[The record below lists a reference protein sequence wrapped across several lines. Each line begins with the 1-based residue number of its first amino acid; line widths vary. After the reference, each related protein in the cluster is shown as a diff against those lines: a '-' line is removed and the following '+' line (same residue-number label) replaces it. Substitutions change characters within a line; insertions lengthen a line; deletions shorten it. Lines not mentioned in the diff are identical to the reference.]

1 MKIDRLLSLVIVLLN
16 RRSVQAKDL
25 AELFEV
31 SVRTIYRDIDSLN
44 MAGIPIVTQQGSN
57 GGIRIAEG
65 YKLDRS
71 LLNNDELASIVTAL
85 QSLASAHHTDSTQL
99 LVEKIHSLI
108 PPAQAETFQFKT
120 SQYRIDLT
128 PWGNH
133 NKFEE
138 KFALLKQ
145 AIETL
150 TQITFMYCDS
160 AGSVTE
166 RTVEPHTLVMKGQ
179 KWYLYAY
186 CTQRQAFRFFKL
198 HRIKQ
203 LNSTKVP
210 FHRRPIDLEAQP
222 WDEEWHKA
230 DNLIRLVLAF
240 TPQAR
245 YIAEERFGVDELYT
259 AADGSLRVE
268 LQYPEDEWLYS
279 FLLSFGPNV
288 TVIKPIHVKERI
300 RAMAHQIQQL
310 YEEAPLK

>member
-1 MKIDRLLSLVIVLLN
+1 MKIDRLLSIVIVLLN

-65 YKLDRS
+65 YRLDRS
-71 LLNNDELASIVTAL
+71 LLSNDELASIVTAL
-85 QSLASAHHTDSTQL
+85 QSLASAHQTDSTHL
-99 LVEKIHSLI
+99 LVEKIHSII

-128 PWGNH
+128 PWGNQH
-133 NKFEE
+133 KFEE
-138 KFALLKQ
+138 KLALLKQ
-145 AIETL
+145 SIETL
-150 TQITFMYCDS
+150 TQVTFTYCDA
-160 AGSVTE
+160 AGTVTE

-198 HRIKQ
+198 YRIKE
-203 LNSTKVP
+203 LNTARQSFK
-210 FHRRPIDLEAQP
+210 RRPVDLEAQP

-230 DNLIRLVLAF
+230 DNLIRLELAF

-245 YIAEERFGVDELYT
+245 YMAEERFGVDELYT
-259 AADGSLRVE
+259 ADDGSLRVE
-268 LQYPEDEWLYS
+268 LHYPEDEWLYG
-279 FLLSFGPNV
+279 FLLSFGTNV
-288 TVIKPIHVKERI
+288 TVIKPIHVRERI
-300 RAMAHQIQQL
+300 RAMAQHIQQL
-310 YEEAPLK
+310 YDGDK